1 MKIGLDSMMKYD
13 ERLTRISQEEYL
25 QIIRDNANTMA
36 IIVGTNPIGGLDSA
50 DWVNKVFAEADRYKE
65 SLEPWRIDSDGGD
78 WFAFR
83 RPQGGGYRVR
93 IGEDL
98 KKVRRYYF
106 KNEEHHLLIRVA
118 RNVGEDTA
126 HENYPPVRVSV
137 LKYLFEE

>member
-36 IIVGTNPIGGLDSA
+36 VITVSNPVGGFYSA
-50 DWVNKVFAEADRYKE
+50 GWVNNLFTEADRCKV
-65 SLEPWRIDSDGGD
+65 SLGPWSIESDGGD
-78 WFAFR
+78 YFTFS
-83 RPQGGGYRVR
+83 RPQGGRYRIR

-106 KNEEHHLLIRVA
+106 KNEEHHILIRVA
-118 RNVGEDTA
+118 RNLSEDTA